1 MAHPEQE
8 LPVVVIGAGVAGLA
22 SAMLLA
28 ARGQSVQV
36 YEAAGAPGGKMREV
50 HVGRASV
57 DAGPTVLTMRWV
69 FEELFADAGD
79 ALDNH
84 VELQPLEI
92 LARHS
97 WADGSRLDL
106 YAEHQRSVDA
116 IAAFAGH
123 AQARHYEQF
132 CVRARRSYEVLEPA
146 FLRQARPGMRHFMHP
161 RTLQK
166 LPSLW
171 RSAPFSSLWRAL
183 SEHFPDPRL
192 QQLFGRYATY
202 CGSSP
207 FLAPATL
214 MLIAHVEQQGVWTV
228 KGGMH
233 QIARAM
239 EAQARRQGVEF
250 HYGQAVVD
258 VLMKHDRACG
268 VRLANGLEIKAA
280 AVIVNADPGSLAEG
294 KLGQAMAQRMK
305 GVDVSRRSLSAITW
319 CLETRA
325 EGFPLSRH
333 NVFFSQDYA
342 REFSEL
348 QQKRCLPTDPT
359 IYLCAQ
365 DRADDSAPLDPAH
378 ERLFVLVNA
387 PPGGRTDLISDD
399 AIAKCETSTFDTLA
413 RHGVRIDRVA
423 GSCIR
428 TTPADFAG
436 LFPGTGG
443 ALYGQATHGWR
454 ASFTRPGARTAVP
467 GLFLAGGGVHPGAGV
482 PMAVISGRFAAR
494 SAIEELSRA
503 GRLQRRKYL

>member
-1 MAHPEQE
+1 M
-8 LPVVVIGAGVAGLA
+8 VVIGAGVAGLA

-28 ARGQSVQV
+28 ARGQAVQV

-50 HVGRASV
+50 SVGRAGV

-69 FEELFADAGD
+69 FEELFADAGA
-79 ALDNH
+79 ALDDH

-106 YAEHQRSVDA
+106 YADHQRSVEA
-116 IAAFAGH
+116 IAALAGQ

-132 CVRARRSYEVLEPA
+132 CVRSRRAYEVLEPT
-146 FLRQARPGMRHFMHP
+146 FLRQARPGLRHFLHP

-166 LPSLW
+166 LPHLW
-171 RSAPFSSLWRAL
+171 RSAPFSSLWQAL
-183 SEHFPDPRL
+183 AEHFPDPRL

-233 QIARAM
+233 QLARAM
-239 EAQARRQGVEF
+239 EAQARRLGVEF
-250 HYGQAVVD
+250 RYGQAVVD
-258 VLMKHDRACG
+258 VLMKHGRASG
-268 VRLANGLEIKAA
+268 VRLANGLEVQAA
-280 AVIVNADPGSLAEG
+280 AVIVNADPGALAEG
-294 KLGQAMAQRMK
+294 KLGPVVARRMK
-305 GVDVSRRSLSAITW
+305 GVDVSRRSLSAVTW

-333 NVFFSQDYA
+333 NVFFSQDYI

-348 QQKRCLPTDPT
+348 QQKRCLPADPT

-365 DRADDSAPLDPAH
+365 DRGDDGAPGHPGP

-387 PPGGRTDLISDD
+387 PSGSTTDWPSDD
-399 AIAKCETSTFDTLA
+399 AIASCETRTFDTLA
-413 RHGVRIDRVA
+413 KHGLRIEPAA
-423 GSCIR
+423 GACIR
-428 TTPADFAG
+428 TTPADFAR

-454 ASFTRPGARTAVP
+454 ASFTRPGARTAVA

-482 PMAVISGRFAAR
+482 PMAVMSGRFAAR
-494 SAIEELSRA
+494 SALDELSRA
-503 GRLQRRKYL
+503 GRLRRGKSL